1 MLELDPTLRRLV
13 RTRPARSSI
22 ALSVGVAIGL
32 AVTGIALV
40 HAGFTAPEPNCPPP
54 PPAAAPRQPAPVV
67 TPVVAPIH
75 APCEITD
82 QDAPLA
88 DWSWGHDHLGPFAAC
103 ATIDRAFVERVLPG
117 YDVAEN
123 GNDFIVSKQS
133 QPVLRITAKPLR
145 VEILTGEL
153 ETPWRIHAGDTFK
166 TFRAHHRGIVC
177 VTDGDE
183 PDTTWCSQLGD
194 GWRENMKYHV
204 DLPPGTKELHFD
216 AMGSLKI
223 RAISWQPSH

>member
-40 HAGFTAPEPNCPPP
+40 HAGFTAPEPNCPPL
-54 PPAAAPRQPAPVV
+54 PPAAAAAPRPP
-67 TPVVAPIH
+67 TPVVAPAH
-75 APCEITD
+75 VPCEITD
-82 QDAPLA
+82 DDTPLA
-88 DWSWGHDHLGPFAAC
+88 EWSWGHDHLGPFAAC

-117 YDVAEN
+117 YDVTEDAH
-123 GNDFIVSKQS
+123 DFIVSKQS

-145 VEILTGEL
+145 VEILTSEL
-153 ETPWRIHAGDTFK
+153 ETPWRIHAGDVFK
-166 TFRAHHRGIVC
+166 TLRAHHRGMVC
-177 VTDGDE
+177 VADSDPGE
-183 PDTTWCSQLGD
+183 KVWCSQLGD
-194 GWRENMKYHV
+194 GWRENMKYHL
-204 DLPPGTKELHFD
+204 DLRAAGADLDFD
-216 AMGSLKI
+216 AMGASKI